1 MLKLR
6 MIGLK
11 VSTKNINNFV
21 LVLEKFLKIPKY
33 LLLKGI
39 AKEMGIDVMYFYIRM
54 TTLLKK
60 YLKV

>member
-54 TTLLKK
+54 MTLLKK
-60 YLKV
+60 HLKV